1 MNVITAY
8 LDGIFAASPQTAHT
22 AEIKAELRAMLED
35 SYAVYVDQGLSEHEA
50 AQRVIAEFGS
60 PDELAPQ
67 LGDAAVEA
75 STTSAGHIDSP
86 RYSPSPITLD
96 AAISF
101 SEARRRTQPKF
112 AYSQALF
119 ILSPAP
125 LIVLATLGAAR
136 VIGLSAETGT
146 LIGVLVLLACVAVAI
161 LLLLQRHRSLAP
173 FAYIPAGDF
182 LRTEA
187 VDHWARGLAA
197 DATPRR
203 TSALRIA
210 MGLWI
215 VAIIPVLAISLL
227 APPPVA
233 DTWIG
238 VAVALMLC
246 MFAAGVFILLRDSTD
261 AGTASAVTSARQG
274 GGTPRRG

>member
-8 LDGIFAASPQTAHT
+8 LDGIFATSPQTAHT
-22 AEIKAELRAMLED
+22 AEVKAELRAMMED
-35 SYAVYVDQGLSEHEA
+35 SYAAYVDQGLSEHEA

-67 LGDAAVEA
+67 LGTAVADA
-75 STTSAGHIDSP
+75 SAGHIDSTH
-86 RYSPSPITLD
+86 YSPAPITLD

-101 SEARRRTQPKF
+101 SEARRRTRRRF
-112 AYSQALF
+112 ASAQALF

-125 LIVLATLGAAR
+125 LIVLATLGAAGA
-136 VIGLSAETGT
+136 IGLSVDAGT

-161 LLLLQRHRSLAP
+161 LLLIQRQQSLAP
-173 FAYIPAGDF
+173 FAHVAAGDF

-187 VDHWARGLAA
+187 VDRWARGLAA
-197 DATPRR
+197 DAAPRR
-203 TSALRIA
+203 TAALRIA
-210 MGLWI
+210 VGLWI
-215 VAIIPVLAISLL
+215 VALIPVLAISLL

-246 MFAAGVFILLRDSTD
+246 MFAAGVFILLTNSTD
-261 AGTASAVTSARQG
+261 AGTASALTTARQG
-274 GGTPRRG
+274 AGTDRRG